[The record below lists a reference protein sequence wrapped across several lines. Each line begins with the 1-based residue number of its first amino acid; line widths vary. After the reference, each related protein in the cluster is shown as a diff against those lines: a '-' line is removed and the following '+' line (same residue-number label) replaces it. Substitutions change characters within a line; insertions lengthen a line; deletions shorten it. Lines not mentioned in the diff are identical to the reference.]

1 MLNRFLFLMII
12 SCSLG
17 FAHSLKV
24 FAKASDD
31 TLEIKGYFYGGSAC
45 KGCAVELRDENGA
58 FASLELDEQGRVNT
72 VLPNKISFKIAVSA
86 AGGHLKEIEFKNPNF
101 AQKEQNNSSKNPTPL
116 PQNTQNTQSLENSPV
131 PQSTQSLKNSPVPQN
146 TQNQPDE
153 KSSVFLEFLKGFGS
167 ILAIFI
173 IFSVI
178 YFAKKK
184 R

>member
-12 SCSLG
+12 SCQLG

-24 FAKASDD
+24 FAKASDNA
-31 TLEIKGYFYGGSAC
+31 LEIKGYYYGGSAC
-45 KGCAVELRDENGA
+45 KGCVVELRDENGA
-58 FASLELDEQGRVNT
+58 FASLKLDEQGRVNT
-72 VLPNKISFKIAVSA
+72 ALPNKISFKIAVIA

-101 AQKEQNNSSKNPTPL
+101 TQNTQNNSSKNPMPL
-116 PQNTQNTQSLENSPV
+116 KNTQSLKSSPMSQNTQNEL
-131 PQSTQSLKNSPVPQN
+131 
-146 TQNQPDE
+146 DE

-173 IFSVI
+173 IFGVI

>member
-45 KGCAVELRDENGA
+45 KGCVVELRDENGA
-58 FASLELDEQGRVNT
+58 FASLELDEQGRASVE
-72 VLPNKISFKIAVSA
+72 LPNKISFKIAVIA

-101 AQKEQNNSSKNPTPL
+101 TQKEQNNSSKNPAPL
-116 PQNTQNTQSLENSPV
+116 
-131 PQSTQSLKNSPVPQN
+131 PQN

>member
-12 SCSLG
+12 SCSLW

-24 FAKASDD
+24 FAKPSDD
-31 TLEIKGYFYGGSAC
+31 TLEIKGYYYGGSAC
-45 KGCAVELRDENGA
+45 KGCVVELRDENGA
-58 FASLELDEQGRVNT
+58 FASLKLDEQGRASVE
-72 VLPNKISFKIAVSA
+72 LPNKISFKIAVIA

-101 AQKEQNNSSKNPTPL
+101 TQKEQNNSSKNPAPL
-116 PQNTQNTQSLENSPV
+116 TQNTQNTQNTQSLKSSPV
-131 PQSTQSLKNSPVPQN
+131 PAN

-153 KSSVFLEFLKGFGS
+153 KNSVFLEFLKGFGS

>member
-1 MLNRFLFLMII
+1 MLNRFLFLLII

-24 FAKASDD
+24 FARSSDD

-58 FASLELDEQGRVNT
+58 FASLELDEQGRASVE
-72 VLPNKISFKIAVSA
+72 LPNKISFKIAVSA

-101 AQKEQNNSSKNPTPL
+101 AQNQQNNSSKNHV
-116 PQNTQNTQSLENSPV
+116 PQQNTQSLKS
-131 PQSTQSLKNSPVPQN
+131 SPVPQN
-146 TQNQPDE
+146 TQNQLDE

-173 IFSVI
+173 IFGLI

>member
-24 FAKASDD
+24 FAKSSDD

-45 KGCAVELRDENGA
+45 TGCVVELRDENGA
-58 FASLELDEQGRVNT
+58 FASLKLDEQGRVNT
-72 VLPNKISFKIAVSA
+72 ALPNKISFKIAVIA
-86 AGGHLKEIEFKNPNF
+86 AGGHLKEIEFKNPSF
-101 AQKEQNNSSKNPTPL
+101 AQKEQNNRSQNPTSPL
-116 PQNTQNTQSLENSPV
+116 QNTQSLKS
-131 PQSTQSLKNSPVPQN
+131 SPVPQN

-153 KSSVFLEFLKGFGS
+153 KNSVFLELLKGFGS

>member
-24 FAKASDD
+24 FAKSSDNA
-31 TLEIKGYFYGGSAC
+31 LEIKGYYYGGSAC
-45 KGCAVELRDENGA
+45 KGCVVELRDENGA
-58 FASLELDEQGRVNT
+58 FASLELDEQGRASVE
-72 VLPNKISFKIAVSA
+72 LPNKISFKIAVIA

-101 AQKEQNNSSKNPTPL
+101 TQNQPNNSSKNPAPL
-116 PQNTQNTQSLENSPV
+116 TQNTQNTQNTQSLKSSPV
-131 PQSTQSLKNSPVPQN
+131 PAN

>member
-1 MLNRFLFLMII
+1 MLNRFLFLFII

-24 FAKASDD
+24 FAKSSDNAI
-31 TLEIKGYFYGGSAC
+31 EIKGYYYGGSAC
-45 KGCAVELRDENGA
+45 KGCVVELRDENGA
-58 FASLELDEQGRVNT
+58 FASLELDEQGRASVE
-72 VLPNKISFKIAVSA
+72 LPNKISFKIAVSA

-101 AQKEQNNSSKNPTPL
+101 AQNQKNNSSKNHVPQ
-116 PQNTQNTQSLENSPV
+116 QNTQNTQSLKS
-131 PQSTQSLKNSPVPQN
+131 SPVPQN
-146 TQNQPDE
+146 TQNELDE

-167 ILAIFI
+167 ILVIFI
-173 IFSVI
+173 IFGVI

>member
-1 MLNRFLFLMII
+1 MLNRFLFLLII

-24 FAKASDD
+24 FAKASDNA
-31 TLEIKGYFYGGSAC
+31 LEIKGYYYGGSAC
-45 KGCAVELRDENGA
+45 KGCVVELRDENGA
-58 FASLELDEQGRVNT
+58 FASLKLDEQGRVNT
-72 VLPNKISFKIAVSA
+72 ALPNKISFKIAVIA

-101 AQKEQNNSSKNPTPL
+101 AQKEQNNSSKNPAPL
-116 PQNTQNTQSLENSPV
+116 TQNTQSLKSSPV
-131 PQSTQSLKNSPVPQN
+131 PAN
-146 TQNQPDE
+146 TQNQLDE

>member
-24 FAKASDD
+24 FAKASDN

-58 FASLELDEQGRVNT
+58 FASLELDEQGRASAE
-72 VLPNKISFKIAVSA
+72 LPNKISFKIAVSA

-101 AQKEQNNSSKNPTPL
+101 AQNQQNNSSKNPTSPL
-116 PQNTQNTQSLENSPV
+116 QNTQSLKS
-131 PQSTQSLKNSPVPQN
+131 SPVPQN
-146 TQNQPDE
+146 TQNQLDE

>member
-12 SCSLG
+12 SCSLS

-24 FAKASDD
+24 FAKASDNA
-31 TLEIKGYFYGGSAC
+31 LEIKGYYYGGSAC
-45 KGCAVELRDENGA
+45 KGCVVELRDENGA
-58 FASLELDEQGRVNT
+58 FASLKLDEQGRVNT
-72 VLPNKISFKIAVSA
+72 ALPNKISFKIAVIA

-101 AQKEQNNSSKNPTPL
+101 AQNQPNNSSKNPAPL
-116 PQNTQNTQSLENSPV
+116 TQNTQNTQN
-131 PQSTQSLKNSPVPQN
+131 TQSLKNSPVPQN
-146 TQNQPDE
+146 TQNQLDE

-173 IFSVI
+173 IFGVI

>member
-24 FAKASDD
+24 FAKASDN
-31 TLEIKGYFYGGSAC
+31 TIEIKGYYYGGSAC
-45 KGCAVELRDENGA
+45 KGCVVELRDENGA
-58 FASLELDEQGRVNT
+58 FASLKLDEQGRVNT
-72 VLPNKISFKIAVSA
+72 ALPNKISFKIAVIA
-86 AGGHLKEIEFKNPNF
+86 AGGHLKEIEFKNTNF
-101 AQKEQNNSSKNPTPL
+101 AQNQQNNSSKNPAP
-116 PQNTQNTQSLENSPV
+116 PQNTQNTQSLKSSPV
-131 PQSTQSLKNSPVPQN
+131 PAN
-146 TQNQPDE
+146 TQNEPDE

>member
-1 MLNRFLFLMII
+1 MLNRFLFLIII

-24 FAKASDD
+24 FAKASDN

-72 VLPNKISFKIAVSA
+72 ALPNKISFKIAVSA

-101 AQKEQNNSSKNPTPL
+101 TQNQQNNSSKNPT
-116 PQNTQNTQSLENSPV
+116 
-131 PQSTQSLKNSPVPQN
+131 SLKN
-146 TQNQPDE
+146 TQNQLDE
-153 KSSVFLEFLKGFGS
+153 KSSVFLELLKGFGS

-173 IFSVI
+173 IFGVI

>member
-12 SCSLG
+12 SCQLG

-24 FAKASDD
+24 FAKASDN

-45 KGCAVELRDENGA
+45 KGCVVELRDENGA

-101 AQKEQNNSSKNPTPL
+101 TQKEQNNSNKNSTPL
-116 PQNTQNTQSLENSPV
+116 PQNTQNQL
-131 PQSTQSLKNSPVPQN
+131 
-146 TQNQPDE
+146 DE

>member
-24 FAKASDD
+24 FAKSSDNA
-31 TLEIKGYFYGGSAC
+31 LEIKGYYYGGSAC
-45 KGCAVELRDENGA
+45 KGCVVELRDENGA
-58 FASLELDEQGRVNT
+58 FASLELDEQGRASVE
-72 VLPNKISFKIAVSA
+72 LPNKISFKIAVSA

-101 AQKEQNNSSKNPTPL
+101 TQNQQNNSSKNPAPL
-116 PQNTQNTQSLENSPV
+116 KNTQNTQSLKS
-131 PQSTQSLKNSPVPQN
+131 SPVPQN

-178 YFAKKK
+178 YFVKKK

>member
-24 FAKASDD
+24 FAKSSDNA
-31 TLEIKGYFYGGSAC
+31 LEIKGYYYGGSAC
-45 KGCAVELRDENGA
+45 KGCVVELRDENGA
-58 FASLELDEQGRVNT
+58 FASLKLDEQGRVNT
-72 VLPNKISFKIAVSA
+72 ALPNKISFKIAVIA
-86 AGGHLKEIEFKNPNF
+86 AGGHLKEIEFKNQNF
-101 AQKEQNNSSKNPTPL
+101 TQKEQNNSSKNHAPM
-116 PQNTQNTQSLENSPV
+116 S
-131 PQSTQSLKNSPVPQN
+131 QN
-146 TQNQPDE
+146 TQNQLDE

>member
-24 FAKASDD
+24 FAKSSDNA
-31 TLEIKGYFYGGSAC
+31 LEIKGYYYGGSAC
-45 KGCAVELRDENGA
+45 KGCVVELRDENSA
-58 FASLELDEQGRVNT
+58 FASLKLDEQGRVNT
-72 VLPNKISFKIAVSA
+72 ALPNKNSFKIAVIA
-86 AGGHLKEIEFKNPNF
+86 AGGHLKEIEFKNQNF
-101 AQKEQNNSSKNPTPL
+101 TQKEQNNSSKNPAPL
-116 PQNTQNTQSLENSPV
+116 PQNTQNTQNM
-131 PQSTQSLKNSPVPQN
+131 
-146 TQNQPDE
+146 QNQLDE

>member
-12 SCSLG
+12 SCQLG

-24 FAKASDD
+24 FAKSSDD
-31 TLEIKGYFYGGSAC
+31 TLEIKGYYYGGSAC
-45 KGCAVELRDENGA
+45 KGCVVELRDENGA
-58 FASLELDEQGRVNT
+58 FASLKLDEQGRVNT
-72 VLPNKISFKIAVSA
+72 ALPNKISFKIAVIA

-101 AQKEQNNSSKNPTPL
+101 AQNQQNNSSKNPAPL
-116 PQNTQNTQSLENSPV
+116 TQNTQSLKS
-131 PQSTQSLKNSPVPQN
+131 SPVPQN
-146 TQNQPDE
+146 TQNELDE

>member
-1 MLNRFLFLMII
+1 MLNRFLFLLII

-24 FAKASDD
+24 FAKASDN

-45 KGCAVELRDENGA
+45 KGCVVELRDENGA
-58 FASLELDEQGRVNT
+58 FASLELDEQGRASVE
-72 VLPNKISFKIAVSA
+72 LPNKISFKIAVSA
-86 AGGHLKEIEFKNPNF
+86 AGGHLKEIEFKNTNF
-101 AQKEQNNSSKNPTPL
+101 AQNQQNNSSKNPTPL
-116 PQNTQNTQSLENSPV
+116 QNTQSLKS
-131 PQSTQSLKNSPVPQN
+131 SPVPQN
-146 TQNQPDE
+146 TQNQLDE

>member
-1 MLNRFLFLMII
+1 MLNRFLFLLII

-24 FAKASDD
+24 FAKSSDND
-31 TLEIKGYFYGGSAC
+31 LEIKGYYYGGSAC
-45 KGCAVELRDENGA
+45 KGCVVELRDKNGA
-58 FASLELDEQGRVNT
+58 FASLKLDEQGRVNT
-72 VLPNKISFKIAVSA
+72 ALPNKISFKIAVIA

-101 AQKEQNNSSKNPTPL
+101 AQKEQNNSSKNPAPL
-116 PQNTQNTQSLENSPV
+116 TQNTQSLKSSPV
-131 PQSTQSLKNSPVPQN
+131 PQSTQNE
-146 TQNQPDE
+146 PDE

-173 IFSVI
+173 IFSLI

>member
-1 MLNRFLFLMII
+1 MLNRFLFLLII

-24 FAKASDD
+24 FAKASDN
-31 TLEIKGYFYGGSAC
+31 TLEIKGYYYGGSAC
-45 KGCAVELRDENGA
+45 KGCVVELRDENGA
-58 FASLELDEQGRVNT
+58 FASLKLDEQGRVNT
-72 VLPNKISFKIAVSA
+72 ALPNKISFKIAVSA

-101 AQKEQNNSSKNPTPL
+101 AQKEQNNSSKNHAPMS
-116 PQNTQNTQSLENSPV
+116 QNTQNEL
-131 PQSTQSLKNSPVPQN
+131 
-146 TQNQPDE
+146 DE

-173 IFSVI
+173 IFGVI

>member
-24 FAKASDD
+24 FAKSSDD

-45 KGCAVELRDENGA
+45 KGCVVELRDENGA
-58 FASLELDEQGRVNT
+58 FASLELDEQGRASVELT
-72 VLPNKISFKIAVSA
+72 NKISFKIAVSA

-101 AQKEQNNSSKNPTPL
+101 AQNQQNNSSKNPTPL
-116 PQNTQNTQSLENSPV
+116 QNTQSLKS
-131 PQSTQSLKNSPVPQN
+131 SPVPQN
-146 TQNQPDE
+146 TQNQLDE

>member
-24 FAKASDD
+24 FAKASDN
-31 TLEIKGYFYGGSAC
+31 TLKVKGYFYGGSAC

-58 FASLELDEQGRVNT
+58 FASLKLDEQGRVNT
-72 VLPNKISFKIAVSA
+72 ALPNKISFKIAVIA

-101 AQKEQNNSSKNPTPL
+101 AQNQQNNSSKNPTPL
-116 PQNTQNTQSLENSPV
+116 QNTQSLKS
-131 PQSTQSLKNSPVPQN
+131 SPVPQN
-146 TQNQPDE
+146 TQNQLDE

-173 IFSVI
+173 IFGVI

>member
-1 MLNRFLFLMII
+1 MLNRFLFLLII

-24 FAKASDD
+24 FAKASDNA
-31 TLEIKGYFYGGSAC
+31 LEIKGYYYGGSAC
-45 KGCAVELRDENGA
+45 KGCVVELRDENGA

-72 VLPNKISFKIAVSA
+72 ALPNKISFKIAVIA

-101 AQKEQNNSSKNPTPL
+101 AQNQPNNSSKNPAPL
-116 PQNTQNTQSLENSPV
+116 QNTQSLKS
-131 PQSTQSLKNSPVPQN
+131 SPVPQN

>member
-24 FAKASDD
+24 FAKSSDN
-31 TLEIKGYFYGGSAC
+31 TLKIKGYFYGGSTC
-45 KGCAVELRDENGA
+45 KGCVVELRDENGA
-58 FASLELDEQGRVNT
+58 FASLELDEQGRASVE
-72 VLPNKISFKIAVSA
+72 LPNKISFKIAVSA

-101 AQKEQNNSSKNPTPL
+101 AQNQQNNSSKNHVPQ
-116 PQNTQNTQSLENSPV
+116 QNTQNTQ
-131 PQSTQSLKNSPVPQN
+131 
-146 TQNQPDE
+146 NQLDE

>member
-24 FAKASDD
+24 FAKASDN

-45 KGCAVELRDENGA
+45 KGCVVELRDENGA
-58 FASLELDEQGRVNT
+58 FASLELDEQGRVS
-72 VLPNKISFKIAVSA
+72 VELPNKISFKIAVSA

-101 AQKEQNNSSKNPTPL
+101 TQNQQNNGSKNPTPL
-116 PQNTQNTQSLENSPV
+116 
-131 PQSTQSLKNSPVPQN
+131 KN

>member
-1 MLNRFLFLMII
+1 MLNRFLFLLII

-24 FAKASDD
+24 FAKSSDN
-31 TLEIKGYFYGGSAC
+31 TLEIKGYYYGGSAC
-45 KGCAVELRDENGA
+45 KGCAVELRDENGT
-58 FASLELDEQGRVNT
+58 FASLKLDEQGRVNT
-72 VLPNKISFKIAVSA
+72 ALPNKISFKIAVIA

-101 AQKEQNNSSKNPTPL
+101 AQKEQNNSSKNSAPL
-116 PQNTQNTQSLENSPV
+116 PQS
-131 PQSTQSLKNSPVPQN
+131 

-173 IFSVI
+173 IFGVI

>member
-1 MLNRFLFLMII
+1 MLNRFLFLFII

-45 KGCAVELRDENGA
+45 KGCVVELRDENGA
-58 FASLELDEQGRVNT
+58 FASLELDEQGRASVE
-72 VLPNKISFKIAVSA
+72 LPNKISFKIAVSA

-101 AQKEQNNSSKNPTPL
+101 AQKEQNNSSKNHAPMS
-116 PQNTQNTQSLENSPV
+116 QNTQNEL
-131 PQSTQSLKNSPVPQN
+131 
-146 TQNQPDE
+146 DE

>member
-1 MLNRFLFLMII
+1 MLNRFLFLLII

-24 FAKASDD
+24 FAKASDNA
-31 TLEIKGYFYGGSAC
+31 LEIKGYYYGGSAC
-45 KGCAVELRDENGA
+45 KGCVVELRDENGA
-58 FASLELDEQGRVNT
+58 FASLKLDEQGRVNT
-72 VLPNKISFKIAVSA
+72 ALPNKISFKIAVSA

-101 AQKEQNNSSKNPTPL
+101 TQNQPNNSSKNPAPL
-116 PQNTQNTQSLENSPV
+116 TQNTQNTQNTQSL
-131 PQSTQSLKNSPVPQN
+131 KNSSVPVN
-146 TQNQPDE
+146 TQNQLDE

-173 IFSVI
+173 IFGVI

>member
-24 FAKASDD
+24 FAKSSDNA
-31 TLEIKGYFYGGSAC
+31 LEIKGYYYGGSAC
-45 KGCAVELRDENGA
+45 KGCVVELRDENGA
-58 FASLELDEQGRVNT
+58 FASLKLDEQGRVNT
-72 VLPNKISFKIAVSA
+72 ALPNKISFKIAVIA
-86 AGGHLKEIEFKNPNF
+86 AGGHLKEIEFKNQNF
-101 AQKEQNNSSKNPTPL
+101 AQKEQNNSSKNSAPL
-116 PQNTQNTQSLENSPV
+116 PHNTQSLKSSPV
-131 PQSTQSLKNSPVPQN
+131 PANMQN
-146 TQNQPDE
+146 ELDE

>member
-24 FAKASDD
+24 FAKSSDN

-45 KGCAVELRDENGA
+45 KGCVVELRDENGA

-101 AQKEQNNSSKNPTPL
+101 TQNQQNNSSKNPTPL
-116 PQNTQNTQSLENSPV
+116 
-131 PQSTQSLKNSPVPQN
+131 KN
-146 TQNQPDE
+146 TQNQLDE

>member
-1 MLNRFLFLMII
+1 MLNRFLFLLII

-45 KGCAVELRDENGA
+45 KGCVVELRDENGA
-58 FASLELDEQGRVNT
+58 FASLELDEQGRASVE
-72 VLPNKISFKIAVSA
+72 LPNKISFKIAVSA

-101 AQKEQNNSSKNPTPL
+101 AQKEQNNSSKNSAPPL
-116 PQNTQNTQSLENSPV
+116 KNMQNTQNTQNTQSLKS
-131 PQSTQSLKNSPVPQN
+131 SPVPQN
-146 TQNQPDE
+146 TQNQLDE

>member
-1 MLNRFLFLMII
+1 MLNRFLFLLII

-24 FAKASDD
+24 FAKSSDD

-72 VLPNKISFKIAVSA
+72 ALPNKNSFKIAVIA
-86 AGGHLKEIEFKNPNF
+86 AGGHLKEIEFKNQNF
-101 AQKEQNNSSKNPTPL
+101 AQNQPNNSSKNSAPL
-116 PQNTQNTQSLENSPV
+116 PQKT
-131 PQSTQSLKNSPVPQN
+131 QN

-173 IFSVI
+173 IFGVI

>member
-24 FAKASDD
+24 FAKASDN
-31 TLEIKGYFYGGSAC
+31 TLEIKGYYYGGSAC

-58 FASLELDEQGRVNT
+58 FAGLELDEQGRASVE
-72 VLPNKISFKIAVSA
+72 LPNKISFKIAVSA

-101 AQKEQNNSSKNPTPL
+101 AQNQKNNSSKNHVPQ
-116 PQNTQNTQSLENSPV
+116 QNTQNTQ
-131 PQSTQSLKNSPVPQN
+131 
-146 TQNQPDE
+146 NQLDE

>member
-45 KGCAVELRDENGA
+45 KGCVVELRDENGA
-58 FASLELDEQGRVNT
+58 FASLELDEQGRASVE
-72 VLPNKISFKIAVSA
+72 LPNKISFKIAVSA

-101 AQKEQNNSSKNPTPL
+101 AQNQQNNSSKNHAPM
-116 PQNTQNTQSLENSPV
+116 S
-131 PQSTQSLKNSPVPQN
+131 QN
-146 TQNQPDE
+146 TQNQLDE
-153 KSSVFLEFLKGFGS
+153 KSSVFLELLKGFGS

-173 IFSVI
+173 IFGLI

>member
-1 MLNRFLFLMII
+1 MLNRFLFLLII

-24 FAKASDD
+24 FAKSSDN
-31 TLEIKGYFYGGSAC
+31 TLKVKGYFYGGSAC
-45 KGCAVELRDENGA
+45 KGCVVELRDENGA
-58 FASLELDEQGRVNT
+58 FASLELDEQGRASVE
-72 VLPNKISFKIAVSA
+72 LPNKISFKIAVSA

-101 AQKEQNNSSKNPTPL
+101 AQNQQNNSSKNPTSPL
-116 PQNTQNTQSLENSPV
+116 QNTQSLKS
-131 PQSTQSLKNSPVPQN
+131 SPVPQN
-146 TQNQPDE
+146 TQNQLDE

>member
-24 FAKASDD
+24 FAKSSDN

-45 KGCAVELRDENGA
+45 KGCVVELRDENGA
-58 FASLELDEQGRVNT
+58 FASLELDEQGRASVE
-72 VLPNKISFKIAVSA
+72 LPNKISFKIAVIA

-101 AQKEQNNSSKNPTPL
+101 TQNQPDNSSKNPAPL
-116 PQNTQNTQSLENSPV
+116 TQNTQSLKS
-131 PQSTQSLKNSPVPQN
+131 SPVPQN
-146 TQNQPDE
+146 TQNTLDE

>member
-12 SCSLG
+12 SCQLG

-24 FAKASDD
+24 FAKSSDD

-45 KGCAVELRDENGA
+45 KGCVVELRDENGA

-72 VLPNKISFKIAVSA
+72 VLPNKISFKIAVIA

-101 AQKEQNNSSKNPTPL
+101 AQNQKNNSSKNHVPQ
-116 PQNTQNTQSLENSPV
+116 QNTQNTQ
-131 PQSTQSLKNSPVPQN
+131 
-146 TQNQPDE
+146 NQLDE

>member
-12 SCSLG
+12 SCQLG

-24 FAKASDD
+24 FAKSSDD

-45 KGCAVELRDENGA
+45 KGCVVELRDENGT

-72 VLPNKISFKIAVSA
+72 ALPNKISFKIAVSA

-116 PQNTQNTQSLENSPV
+116 KNTQSLKSSPV
-131 PQSTQSLKNSPVPQN
+131 PANMQN
-146 TQNQPDE
+146 ELDE
-153 KSSVFLEFLKGFGS
+153 KSPVFLEFLKGFGS

>member
-12 SCSLG
+12 SCQLG

-24 FAKASDD
+24 FAKSSDD

-45 KGCAVELRDENGA
+45 KGCVVELRDENGA

-72 VLPNKISFKIAVSA
+72 ALPNKISFKIAVSA

-101 AQKEQNNSSKNPTPL
+101 AQNQQNNSSKNPTPL
-116 PQNTQNTQSLENSPV
+116 QNTQSLKS
-131 PQSTQSLKNSPVPQN
+131 SPVPQN
-146 TQNQPDE
+146 TQNQLDE

>member
-1 MLNRFLFLMII
+1 MLNRFLFLFII

-24 FAKASDD
+24 FAKSSDD
-31 TLEIKGYFYGGSAC
+31 ALEIKGYYYGGSAC
-45 KGCAVELRDENGA
+45 KGCVVELRDENGT
-58 FASLELDEQGRVNT
+58 FASLELDEHGRVNT
-72 VLPNKISFKIAVSA
+72 VLPNKISFKIAVIA

-101 AQKEQNNSSKNPTPL
+101 AQNQPNNSSKNSTPL
-116 PQNTQNTQSLENSPV
+116 
-131 PQSTQSLKNSPVPQN
+131 PQN

-153 KSSVFLEFLKGFGS
+153 KNSVFLEFIKGFGS